1 MGGDCQFS
9 GAFHNV
15 IVGNNVA
22 VIGQNKAGAGGSAG
36 GGIAVNAG
44 GGHRRGNGD
53 HAVHAG
59 SVELAG
65 RHGAA
70 VGGHQRA
77 LAGGGAACD
86 LLLQDI
92 DLLRQ
97 GLFPGFP
104 ALIYHGGGDS
114 AAAGHQRNCQHTGKD
129 GLPEGFVGLLRL
141 MRMGRGGCLRGMET
155 FLCLMVHFIGGVGVG
170 GFLPPGTRS
179 VIHAVIGRILGRF
192 GGFFRID
199 LRFVFKFVVFKGFH
213 NGCLLIC
220 FLDIKHTAHL

>member
-77 LAGGGAACD
+77 LAGTGRTLN
-86 LLLQDI
+86 LLLQHI
-92 DLLRQ
+92 ELFRQ
-97 GLFPGFP
+97 GCLPGFP
-104 ALIYHGGGDS
+104 AAVYQSGGNRTATGNQSHCQHGGK
-114 AAAGHQRNCQHTGKD
+114 HTPPD
-129 GLPEGFVGLLRL
+129 GFAGLLCL
-141 MRMGRGGCLRGMET
+141 MRMVRGGCLRGMET

-192 GGFFRID
+192 GGFFRSD
-199 LRFVFKFVVFKGFH
+199 LRFLIKIVVFKGFH